1 MSLVG
6 IVSESYVSLEQVNK
20 HHDFRVRVRVTLT
33 LTPNLVGILHNS

>member
-20 HHDFRVRVRVTLT
+20 HDFRVRVRVTLT